1 MFCAER
7 KELAKRALAKLK
19 SKNADIVVAND
30 VSLEGAGFD
39 TRSRVNIAT
48 IMTATGRVRECELMS
63 KRMLADIILDE
74 LNAL

>member
-39 TRSRVNIAT
+39 KDTNIAT
-48 IMTATGRVRECELMS
+48 IMTASDRVRECELMS

>member
-39 TRSRVNIAT
+39 KDTNIAT